1 MSLRQLEAHTKGT
14 RQSIK
19 TAAGATRSDGVYLYT
34 GDDRICGMGTQ
45 LAAHL
50 IVVTQGIQCV
60 LVCIRWEGNDD
71 MGLYQQ
77 MKCSCDLHRLACP
90 DSSSRDK

>member
-1 MSLRQLEAHTKGT
+1 MC
-14 RQSIK
+14 
-19 TAAGATRSDGVYLYT
+19 LYV
-34 GDDRICGMGTQ
+34 GDDRICEMVTQ

-50 IVVTQGIQCV
+50 IPVTQGIQCV

-77 MKCSCDLHRLACP
+77 MKCSCDLHRSACP
-90 DSSSRDK
+90 DSSSRGKWGSRHLAIGLAVWRESY